1 MKMKH
6 ADGDSRIA
14 EDKRKPAKHIAVSR
28 IAEDDMRK
36 MSENDRQ
43 VYMKTI

>member
-1 MKMKH
+1 MKMNCV
-6 ADGDSRIA
+6 DGDSCIA
-14 EDKRKPAKHIAVSR
+14 EDERKPAKRTAVSR

-36 MSENDRQ
+36 MPENDRQ

>member
-1 MKMKH
+1 MKH
-6 ADGDSRIA
+6 ADGDSCIA
-14 EDKRKPAKHIAVSR
+14 EDKREPAKRTAVSR

-43 VYMKTI
+43 VYLKTI